1 MSGEFNKNIFK
12 SSSQTEE
19 KIACA
24 QGQGQS
30 EMEGLSKEWGG
41 VVASGW
47 VRSKGRTQNRYL
59 KGAS

>member
-1 MSGEFNKNIFK
+1 MSGEFSKNIFK

-30 EMEGLSKEWGG
+30 EMEGLSKGRGMGLVGG
-41 VVASGW
+41 
-47 VRSKGRTQNRYL
+47 
-59 KGAS
+59 